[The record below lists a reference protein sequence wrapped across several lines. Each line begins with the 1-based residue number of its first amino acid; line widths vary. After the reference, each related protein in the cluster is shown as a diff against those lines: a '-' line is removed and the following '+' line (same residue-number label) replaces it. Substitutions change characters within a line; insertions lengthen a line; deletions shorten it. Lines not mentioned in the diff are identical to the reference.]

1 MSAMTDYA
9 EQLKAM
15 CDSERKRMLDVDK
28 RIREGAKVRAVT
40 GLLLS
45 VVILIIA
52 WTVAGIM
59 RQKAVFIVAGIAS
72 GLAAL
77 LCMQFIPAKLR
88 YVKVDGGYIVYG
100 CIKFLRPCRAIPEKR
115 RSLPVIGIADGAFE
129 GTKKMYYLTLPATVR
144 IIGKRAFAACSDL
157 RGLILP
163 EDSALADIGD
173 ECFKG
178 CVNMTAFYA
187 GESIGSIGKSCF
199 DGCNVLK
206 HAYLG
211 SSIAII
217 GEGAFAGCGNLDDVN
232 LSDKIITLPKAA
244 FSGCCN
250 LKQLILPSNLEKI
263 ETDCFAYC
271 SSLTE
276 IRVPPKVSYIGQC
289 AFKDCSAARLIYIDS
304 KPQFIGDGAFRN
316 CKEATLR
323 FKTVRKAQN
332 GWNGQCFDNRMR
344 VVYAEKQ

>member
-9 EQLKAM
+9 EQIKIA
-15 CDSERKRMLDVDK
+15 CDGERQRMTEIDK
-28 RIREGAKVRAVT
+28 RIRDGARVRAIT
-40 GLLLS
+40 GLILS
-45 VVILIIA
+45 AVILIIA
-52 WTVAGIM
+52 WSVAGVM
-59 RQKAVFIVAGIAS
+59 RQKAVYIVAGIAS

-100 CIKFLRPCRAIPEKR
+100 CIKVLRPCRSIPAMR

-129 GTKKMYYLTLPATVR
+129 GMSKLYYLTLPATVR
-144 IIGKRAFAACSDL
+144 IIGKRAFADCRDL

-163 EDSALADIGD
+163 CDSALSDIGD

-178 CVNMTAFYA
+178 CVNMTAFFA
-187 GESIGSIGKSCF
+187 GEELRNVGKRCF

-206 HAYLG
+206 RAYL
-211 SSIAII
+211 SNKIAII
-217 GEGAFAGCGNLDDVN
+217 GDGAFSACGNLDEVN
-232 LSDKIITLPKAA
+232 LSDKVMALPKSG

-250 LKQLILPSNLEKI
+250 LKQLILP
-263 ETDCFAYC
+263 TDLDRIDTECFAYC

-276 IRVPPKVSYIGQC
+276 IRIPSKVTYIGQC
-289 AFKDCSAARLIYIDS
+289 SFKDCSSARNIFIDS

-316 CKEATLR
+316 CKVATLR
-323 FKTVRKAQN
+323 FKTVRKALN
-332 GWNGQCFDNRMR
+332 GWNGQCFDSRMK
-344 VVYAEKQ
+344 VIYAEKA